1 MTGYIIGIVATVSV
15 ITFSLR
21 AAPFVF
27 LTRVRDSQTLAYLG
41 AAMPAGVMLI
51 LVIFTL
57 QDVTFTS
64 VESWLPPAAGVIT
77 TLGIHLTFRK
87 VLWSLLAGTGVFAI
101 VLALV
106 S

>member
-1 MTGYIIGIVATVSV
+1 MNYIIAIIAVTTA

-27 LTRVRDSQTLAYLG
+27 LSKVRDSETLAYLG

-57 QDVTFTS
+57 QDVTFAS
-64 VESWLPPAAGVIT
+64 ADSWMPPAAGVL
-77 TLGIHLTFRK
+77 TLSLIH
-87 VLWSLLAGTGVFAI
+87 I
-101 VLALV
+101 
-106 S
+106 

>member
-1 MTGYIIGIVATVSV
+1 MTGYIIGVIATVFI

-27 LTRVRDSQTLAYLG
+27 LSRVRDSETLAYLG

-57 QDVTFTS
+57 QVASFSS
-64 VESWLPPAAGVIT
+64 VESWLPPTAGVIT
-77 TLGIHLTFRK
+77 TLGVHLTFRK
-87 VLWSLLAGTGVFAI
+87 VLWSLLAGTGAFAL

-106 S
+106 G

>member
-1 MTGYIIGIVATVSV
+1 MNYIIAIIAVTTA

-27 LTRVRDSQTLAYLG
+27 LSKVRDSETLAYLG

-57 QDVTFTS
+57 QDVTFAS
-64 VESWLPPAAGVIT
+64 ADSWMPPAAGVLT
-77 TLGIHLTFRK
+77 TLGVHLAFRK
-87 VLWSLLAGTGVFAI
+87 VLVSLLAGTGMFAL